1 MENIT
6 KPVSNFFKT
15 IFQRKNQYYI
25 FAIVSVLYI
34 LSLFLYFREILIY
47 GNDIDYEQLT
57 SEINLSLKIMTFFLV
72 IFTIALVI
80 YTSLQLT
87 YIFKQDGG
95 YESLMDTINLTD
107 DTLNNVNDTITK
119 FSTVQYQKLE
129 KNKDILMNYV
139 DQVMDDKRILMKDK
153 QKLMGYLDFWSRPI
167 YNRSKP
173 LMNKISNLFSTNKTT
188 QQKNE

>member
-25 FAIVSVLYI
+25 FGIVSVLYI

-87 YIFKQDGG
+87 YIFKKDGG
-95 YESLMDTINLTD
+95 YESLMDTIDLTD
-107 DTLNNVNDTITK
+107 QTLTNVNDTITN
-119 FSTVQYQKLE
+119 FSTVQYKKLE
-129 KNKDILMNYV
+129 KDKDILMTYV
-139 DQVMDDKRILMKDK
+139 DQVMKDKRILMEDK

-173 LMNKISNLFSTNKTT
+173 YMNKLYNLFSTNNTT
-188 QQKNE
+188 Q

>member
-15 IFQRKNQYYI
+15 IFQRRNQYYI
-25 FAIVSVLYI
+25 FGIVSVLYI

-87 YIFKQDGG
+87 YIFKKDGG

-107 DTLNNVNDTITK
+107 KTLTNVNDTIEK

-129 KNKDILMNYV
+129 RDKNILMNYV
-139 DQVMDDKRILMKDK
+139 DQIMKDKRILMEDK

-173 LMNKISNLFSTNKTT
+173 LMNKVSNLFSTNKTT